1 MFGDTPRCNGT
12 CVVLRL
18 LATEPQRTGLAR
30 VLLAVWQVV
39 ASVDPL
45 LPTILVT
52 VLADPCPQP
61 WILACVGFGPSA
73 PSQGGEYL
81 GSHKTGGL

>member
-1 MFGDTPRCNGT
+1 MFGDTPRCNVT
-12 CVVLRL
+12 CVVLWL
-18 LATEPQRTGLAR
+18 LATERQRTGLVR
-30 VLLAVWQVV
+30 VLLAVWRVV

-45 LPTILVT
+45 LPTTHVT
-52 VLADPCPQP
+52 VLTDPCPQP

-73 PSQGGEYL
+73 PSQGEEHL